1 MGDLRGAALPRN
13 LACTL
18 VAVLCLTSFP
28 TDGSSSEPRE
38 ESDPIKPIGGRMS
51 NSVSIVSGN
60 PNDTMVHDR
69 SAVLHGGNLQILSMV
84 GESGGLNVRNVRL
97 VKLIDADITQFNLP
111 GWFRRSNE
119 IGPIDV
125 GRQG

>member
-18 VAVLCLTSFP
+18 IAAFCLTSFP
-28 TDGSSSEPRE
+28 TDGSSSEPRGKG
-38 ESDPIKPIGGRMS
+38 DPINTIGGRMS
-51 NSVSIVSGN
+51 NSVSIVSRN
-60 PNDTMVHDR
+60 PNDTMAHDR
-69 SAVLHGGNLQILSMV
+69 SAVLDGGNLQILSMA
-84 GESGGLNVRNVRL
+84 GENVRL